1 MQQAFP
7 RRYEVLFKSALYEE
21 AAKIWGTEASSSS
34 HTATQRAGFHY
45 PDFGLIV
52 AALGGALPQFSRG
65 GS

>member
-1 MQQAFP
+1 
-7 RRYEVLFKSALYEE
+7 LYEE